1 MKTNIDKRKVTM
13 ELLKYEK
20 YKTLEDLPVVT
31 KVYLPPVT
39 AVRKGVIQI
48 VHGMCETK
56 ERYDHFINFFN
67 EKGYICVICDLRGH
81 GENVEFE
88 KDLGYIGDDG
98 ASLMVED
105 IHTITIFIKNNY
117 PDLPI
122 TLLGHSMGSLIARA
136 FTKKYDEDID
146 MLILCGHPS
155 ARKLRHVGVGITNFW
170 SIIKDEHETDKFID
184 MLVIG
189 SYKKRFAREGIE
201 NSWIC
206 SDMEVVEEY
215 NNTPKC
221 GFMFTINGHKTLCE
235 LQTMA
240 YARSGWAVNNK
251 KLRILFLAGEDD
263 PCIASKKAFGRSV
276 ELMKKVG
283 YKNVRAKLYKG
294 MRHEIFNEKEHKT
307 VFEDILRG
315 LPDA

>member
-105 IHTITIFIKNNY
+105 IHTITIFIKNILIISGRIVSDTLNIFNKIGIANISKI
-117 PDLPI
+117 PNMLPI
-122 TLLGHSMGSLIARA
+122 INT
-136 FTKKYDEDID
+136 
-146 MLILCGHPS
+146 IL
-155 ARKLRHVGVGITNFW
+155 
-170 SIIKDEHETDKFID
+170 
-184 MLVIG
+184 
-189 SYKKRFAREGIE
+189 E
-201 NSWIC
+201 N
-206 SDMEVVEEY
+206 
-215 NNTPKC
+215 
-221 GFMFTINGHKTLCE
+221 
-235 LQTMA
+235 
-240 YARSGWAVNNK
+240 
-251 KLRILFLAGEDD
+251 FLA
-263 PCIASKKAFGRSV
+263 
-276 ELMKKVG
+276 
-283 YKNVRAKLYKG
+283 
-294 MRHEIFNEKEHKT
+294 
-307 VFEDILRG
+307 
-315 LPDA
+315 